1 MNIKINDTII
11 KNVSITDS
19 GDLIGLGFVTEL
31 TLPELDNLFSPATS
45 PEIRIV
51 DAEGKTTD
59 MYKNRNL
66 IDLHVNYGETENQV
80 KVALLVAP
88 MNIPEVELLI
98 NQVNAQAEQIAEQAN
113 VIKAQAND
121 IAEQANEIEILK
133 TTLSATQEEL
143 TTAQT
148 ALTETQAAN
157 DMLMECVLEMSEV
170 VYA

>member
-31 TLPELDNLFSPATS
+31 TLPELDNLFSPAIS

-66 IDLHVNYGETENQV
+66 IDLHVNYGETDYVVDGLIIPARGYYVERGDNQ
-80 KVALLVAP
+80 
-88 MNIPEVELLI
+88 
-98 NQVNAQAEQIAEQAN
+98 
-113 VIKAQAND
+113 
-121 IAEQANEIEILK
+121 
-133 TTLSATQEEL
+133 
-143 TTAQT
+143 
-148 ALTETQAAN
+148 
-157 DMLMECVLEMSEV
+157 
-170 VYA
+170 